1 MDDRLVLVNL
11 NRLGA
16 RMSFSPSRLY
26 YIKCLWYA
34 SHKAKSNFSSIP
46 LMYLYNTIVT
56 PLKESNACR
65 HIFGRKMAIVSI
77 YLKANEGSRS

>member
-1 MDDRLVLVNL
+1 
-11 NRLGA
+11 
-16 RMSFSPSRLY
+16 MSFSPSRL
-26 YIKCLWYA
+26 KCLWCA

-65 HIFGRKMAIVSI
+65 HIFGRKMAMVSV